1 MLPRQFKPQTMMR
14 CIALLTIS
22 ALVAAGCAS
31 NNTLEQLIQDAAV
44 TDSQS
49 RPPTTT
55 LEPPNVQAQPPA
67 NENLSPPPL
76 IDLTPLPI
84 DQNYRIGTLANGLTY
99 LLRSN
104 DSPGS
109 NVEIRLLVNAGSAQ
123 QVDGSDGSA
132 HFLEHMLFNGTEKYP
147 GNELTRQ
154 LQRLGIAFGPDV
166 NAFTS
171 FDETVY
177 TLTANTTQPN
187 ALVTA
192 FEVLAQWASAATIEE
207 SAVIAERG
215 VVRDEFRQRNETVD
229 GIITNE
235 FNKVY
240 IADTPYDG
248 HLIIG
253 DADKIERTTPEALRS
268 FYDNWYRPD
277 NMAVVAVGDIDINQL
292 EVLVAD
298 YFGELQP
305 RTSNPTPREP
315 INVEIKSTPQAHIVT
330 HPNNP
335 VDNLSLDF
343 PIPIWDNRTEGGA
356 RLTLME
362 QAIGIIINN
371 RLTDAYLRGE
381 LNLDSAPYFIEFLAA
396 RGLRYFGTNIRA
408 ADLAVGLNDYMG
420 YLLAP
425 AETGFTENDTERMRQ
440 VMQSVFARQLN
451 QIDTTQDSQ
460 FADLLQNYWL
470 AGADIDEI
478 QARITRQSA
487 LIESFTPEELTNHWR
502 YLLEISGPIIIAVG
516 ADQSTLPTT
525 AQLLQTIEEVAV
537 APTRA
542 NTSQISELMEPPPQ
556 VQPSKVRQRSTT
568 DGEVTTWTFDNGIT
582 VSHRQTDVV
591 DNNFSLRAASA
602 GGWSAF
608 ARDHIAANAAIPEVA
623 ADAVMASGVGQH
635 TKLTLD
641 RFLDAKNVNL
651 NAYVSQTEEGFIAE
665 SASSD
670 AEVLFQ
676 LLHLF
681 ITDPR
686 IDDVAFRAAISEAE
700 QSLAVSENHVDGRAL
715 SELIA
720 MIYGG
725 DPAFQEVA
733 TQQQL
738 DQLTPQSALAIYQER
753 LSKVGDLAVAI
764 VGDISR
770 DTVLE
775 LAAHYL
781 GTLPNQPN
789 DNWVDLGHEL
799 PVGRQLTKV
808 ELSEGTADGGLFVYH
823 AQRLEHTAHNRVTAN
838 LLQGIINNQITNRIR
853 EELGASYGG
862 AASLTLEREPRDH
875 IVSFISIG
883 GDPQRLDEIRS
894 VLTFELAIL
903 ANQGPST
910 AQMEEARNIIA
921 SDWDFINN
929 SLLAN
934 EDLEAMRYPNQNR
947 LTTDN
952 RSQFLAN
959 ASAAD
964 VQKLAQLLYGNN
976 NWLEVAKVLPN

>member
-1 MLPRQFKPQTMMR
+1 MR
-14 CIALLTIS
+14 WLALLTVC
-22 ALVAAGCAS
+22 AMVAVGCAS
-31 NNTLEQLIQDAAV
+31 NNTLEQLIQDAE
-44 TDSQS
+44 TINTQPTS
-49 RPPTTT
+49 PTTT
-55 LEPPNVQAQPPA
+55 LAPPDVQTRPPV
-67 NENLSPPPL
+67 NEDLISPPMV
-76 IDLTPLPI
+76 DLTPLPI
-84 DQNYRIGTLANGLTY
+84 DQQYRIGTLANGLTY

-187 ALVTA
+187 ALETA

-215 VVRDEFRQRNETVD
+215 VVRDEFRRRNETVD
-229 GIITNE
+229 GIISNE

-240 IADTPYDG
+240 IADTPYEG

-253 DADKIERTTPEALRS
+253 DVDKIENTQAEVLRS
-268 FYDNWYRPD
+268 FYDTWYRPD
-277 NMAVVAVGDIDINQL
+277 NMAVVVVGDIDTAQL
-292 EVLVAD
+292 EALVVE
-298 YFGELQP
+298 YFGELEP
-305 RTSNPTPREP
+305 RTNIRTPREP
-315 INVEIKSTPQAHIVT
+315 INVAIKSTPQAHIVT
-330 HPNNP
+330 HPNNSI
-335 VDNLSLDF
+335 DNLSLDF
-343 PIPIWDNRTEGGA
+343 PILVWDKSTEGGA
-356 RLTLME
+356 RVTLME
-362 QAIGIIINN
+362 QALGIIINN

-396 RGLRYFGTNIRA
+396 RGLRYFGTNIKA
-408 ADLAVGLNDYMG
+408 ADLAVGLNDYMS

-425 AETGFTENDTERMRQ
+425 AETGFTENDMERMRQ
-440 VMQSVFARQLN
+440 VMQSVFSQQQN

-470 AGADIDEI
+470 AGADIDET
-478 QARITRQSA
+478 QARISRQSA
-487 LIESFTPEELTNHWR
+487 LIESFTAEELTNHWR

-516 ADQSTLPTT
+516 ADQATLPTT
-525 AQLLQTIEEVAV
+525 AELLQTIEEISV
-537 APTRA
+537 APTQA
-542 NTSQISELMEPPPQ
+542 NTSQISELMEPPKQ
-556 VQPSKVRQRSTT
+556 VQPTKAVQRSTT

-608 ARDHIAANAAIPEVA
+608 PKDHIATNAAIPEVA

-641 RFLDAKNVNL
+641 RFLDAKNVSL
-651 NAYVSQTEEGFIAE
+651 NAYISQTEEGFIAE

-670 AEVLFQ
+670 AESLFQ

-686 IDDVAFRAAISEAE
+686 IDEVAFHTAISEAE
-700 QSLAVSENHVDGRAL
+700 QNIAVNETHVDGRAI

-720 MIYGG
+720 MIYDG

-738 DQLTPQSALAIYQER
+738 DELTPQSALAIYQER
-753 LSKVGDLAVAI
+753 LGKVGDLAVAI

-770 DTVLE
+770 DTVAD
-775 LAAHYL
+775 LAARYL
-781 GTLPNQPN
+781 GSLPNQPN
-789 DNWVDLGHEL
+789 DDWVDLGHEL
-799 PVGRQLTKV
+799 PVGRQLATV

-823 AQRLEHTAHNRVTAN
+823 AQRLEHTAQNRVAAN
-838 LLQGIINNQITNRIR
+838 LLQGIINNQITDRIR

-862 AASLTLEREPRDH
+862 AASLTLEREPRDL

-903 ANQGPST
+903 ADQGPSA
-910 AQMEEARNIIA
+910 AQMEEARNVIA

-934 EDLEAMRYPNQNR
+934 EDLETMRYPNENR

-952 RSQFLAN
+952 RSQFLAS

-964 VQKLAQLLYGNN
+964 VQKLAQLLYGSD